1 MNLHCIY
8 AKNELILYETSTNQH
23 IEVRLEDET
32 VWLTQNQ
39 MADLFEATKQN
50 ISLHIHNI
58 FKEQELTDSSTVK
71 ESLIVQ
77 KEGKRLVQRKI
88 LYYNLDVIISVEYRV
103 KSQRGTQF
111 RIWANEILKHYLLKG
126 YAIHQRIDRLE
137 SKIEQH
143 DKQFDLLIKTA
154 LPPQEGIFFDGQIF
168 DAYEFVAELIKSATK
183 ELILIDNYI
192 DETTLSL
199 LSKKRKTVKAAIY
212 TQKISEMLQADVKKY
227 KEQYGDLELR
237 VFKKAHDRFLI
248 IDTKE
253 VYHIGASIKDV
264 GKKPVESEV
273 EPWFA
278 FSKMKIKADLIL
290 KELKSNT
297 QSV

>member
-1 MNLHCIY
+1 M
-8 AKNELILYETSTNQH
+8 
-23 IEVRLEDET
+23 RLEDET

-278 FSKMKIKADLIL
+278 FSKMKIMADLIL

>member
-1 MNLHCIY
+1 M
-8 AKNELILYETSTNQH
+8 
-23 IEVRLEDET
+23 RLEDET

-88 LYYNLDVIISVEYRV
+88 LYYNLDVIISVGYRV

-278 FSKMKIKADLIL
+278 FSKMKIMADLIL

>member
-1 MNLHCIY
+1 M
-8 AKNELILYETSTNQH
+8 
-23 IEVRLEDET
+23 RLEDET

-39 MADLFEATKQN
+39 MAELSEATKQN

-278 FSKMKIKADLIL
+278 FSKMKIMADLIL

>member
-1 MNLHCIY
+1 M
-8 AKNELILYETSTNQH
+8 
-23 IEVRLEDET
+23 RLEDET

-88 LYYNLDVIISVEYRV
+88 LYYNLDVIISVGYRV

-290 KELKSNT
+290 IELKSNT

>member
-1 MNLHCIY
+1 M
-8 AKNELILYETSTNQH
+8 
-23 IEVRLEDET
+23 RLEDET

-39 MADLFEATKQN
+39 MAELFEATKQN

-88 LYYNLDVIISVEYRV
+88 LYYNLDVIISVGYRV

-290 KELKSNT
+290 IELKSNT